1 MNESQAYDAIR
12 GAVFG
17 VAEQAECSVQ
27 TQIGILE
34 IVKAELM
41 STVMEDVPEE
51 GEEQG
56 PLEVCPGSPGGP
68 SAAAVSWPGLDSQR
82 WPPHSRTLL
91 PQAI

>member
-1 MNESQAYDAIR
+1 LAGYHEAASAEPPMEESQAYDAIR

-27 TQIGILE
+27 TLIGILE

-51 GEEQG
+51 GEEG
-56 PLEVCPGSPGGP
+56 EEGDFVEEDL
-68 SAAAVSWPGLDSQR
+68 AA
-82 WPPHSRTLL
+82 
-91 PQAI
+91 

>member
-51 GEEQG
+51 GEEG
-56 PLEVCPGSPGGP
+56 EEGDFVEEDL
-68 SAAAVSWPGLDSQR
+68 AA
-82 WPPHSRTLL
+82 
-91 PQAI
+91 

>member
-1 MNESQAYDAIR
+1 MRGLCASPTMNESQAYDAIR

-27 TQIGILE
+27 TLIGILE

-51 GEEQG
+51 GEEG
-56 PLEVCPGSPGGP
+56 EEGDFVEEDL
-68 SAAAVSWPGLDSQR
+68 AA
-82 WPPHSRTLL
+82 
-91 PQAI
+91 